1 MIENFQRVSLGHFP
15 TPVEYLKSISAFL
28 GGPQIY
34 IKRDDC
40 TGLATGGNKTRKL
53 EFILADALD
62 KNADLVVTVG
72 AIQSNHARQT
82 AAACAKL
89 GLRCLII
96 LEHRLKGAPEIYNNS
111 GNVFLNKVFGAE
123 MIMCPKDRVVE
134 DYADEIIGERRQ
146 SGENPYFIP
155 VGGSN
160 HLGELGYI
168 ECFREITKDQNSESF
183 SHIILATGSGGTHAG
198 LIAGKTIFKSDI
210 EVIGISI
217 KGTKKEQEE
226 KVFQLAINSLEY
238 VSGPSPSKE
247 DVIIMDDFVGP
258 GYAEPTDG
266 MRKALSLMATKEG
279 ILLDPVYSG
288 KAFDGLIGLIKSNF
302 FQPSDKV
309 LFLHTGGSAAI
320 PAFEWAFE

>member
-1 MIENFQRVSLGHFP
+1 MIENFKRVSLGHFP
-15 TPVEYLKSISAFL
+15 TPIEHLKSISDYL
-28 GGPQIY
+28 GGPQIF

-53 EFILADALD
+53 EFILADAID

-82 AAACAKL
+82 AAACARL
-89 GLRCLII
+89 GLKCLIV
-96 LEHRLKGAPEIYNNS
+96 LEQRLKDAPEIYMSS

-123 MIMCPKDRVVE
+123 MILCPPDRDVK
-134 DYADEIIGERRQ
+134 DYADEIVEEKKH
-146 SGENPYFIP
+146 SGGNPYFIP

-168 ECFREITKDQNSESF
+168 ECMREIIENQNNNPF
-183 SHIILATGSGGTHAG
+183 THILLATGSGGTHAG
-198 LIAGKTIFKSDI
+198 LVAGKTIFQSEIKI
-210 EVIGISI
+210 IGISI
-217 KGTKKEQEE
+217 KDNKSTQEE
-226 KVFQLAINSLEY
+226 RVYQLATNSLKY
-238 VSGPSPSKE
+238 VDSSAPNRE
-247 DVIIMDDFVGP
+247 DVFVDDSYVGP

-266 MRKALSLMATKEG
+266 MRKALSLMATREG

-288 KAFDGLIGLIKSNF
+288 KAFDGLIGLVQSNF
-302 FQPSDKV
+302 FKTTDKV